1 MSTPR
6 RRNAAKRQQAR
17 QPARQGGRRRPATGA
32 DFWGTESTIDDIPE
46 SILPSDD
53 PAAMVASLGPPPL
66 PGHETAA
73 LHYFDAVYAKAGA
86 LAIALAAA
94 SGLLVTENE
103 DDDPAPGP
111 PL

>member
-1 MSTPR
+1 MSERR
-6 RRNAAKRQQAR
+6 RRNAPKRQQAR

-32 DFWGTESTIDDIPE
+32 DFWGTESTIDDVPE

-53 PAAMVASLGPPPL
+53 PAAMVTSLGPPPL

-73 LHYFDAVYAKAGA
+73 QHYFDAVYAMAGA

-94 SGLLVTENE
+94 SGLLVTDE
-103 DDDPAPGP
+103 DDEP
-111 PL
+111 PTDEPL